1 MGIGCSSFSQLREN
15 EYLARLSNKHAVS
28 ENEPF
33 WNQLFSFQ
41 LETPSSRSEQIALE
55 EVTETFCK
63 CLVEHNQHTG
73 NFTSLIKVF
82 LSRASELKSS
92 AECDD
97 KLFIWQSCN
106 ALFIIRHLC
115 KFLAENMS
123 EEKIIDQFEARS
135 LADRKSDLT
144 SGSVF
149 EGSSAVNYIEPL
161 ISALM
166 DILVHVPILEITY
179 SLHMES
185 LNILLVLL
193 SVQMFVTSPMQSGQL
208 HACFVNDSSC
218 QRANMLIRALVQNFV
233 EQRPLPNSK
242 PNTEG
247 GSLVLGLA
255 SVIASSVFSAINLSG
270 GNSGNELK
278 PQEVSKHTLGHQSA
292 LLILALTNHHFK
304 DFPNPYKTAL
314 YSFCHVQGRQGSRKT
329 MPDSLKSPSFYIN
342 FSRLYTTLCATQLFE
357 AGTLLLYA
365 LLHGNQDVRAYV
377 FSKTDTDT
385 LVIPILKILYSAPL
399 QNSHHIY
406 MALIVLLILTEDDS
420 FNKGVHDIKLQNV
433 PWYSDRLLSNV
444 SLGDL
449 VILVVVRTIQFNM
462 CQMRDRYLHTNCLAA
477 LANMSAHFREI
488 NVYAAQ
494 RIFSLI
500 TLLSKKHKRAVEKVA
515 NSAHPNSENHI
526 AAEVAINMDS
536 EKDHTSDLN
545 ILEEVIR
552 MLLEIVNSCL
562 TEGALRHNVNLVY
575 ALLHKRDSFDRLRQ
589 YPSFQDV
596 LQNID
601 TIISFFTDKLNQFDK
616 QTMTIEEVHEVIKDA
631 TVQLPSHRLHKFPEL
646 KFRYVEEDCPE
657 EFFVPYI
664 WSLIFNKSGLFWN
677 PGCVQLFALE

>member
-1 MGIGCSSFSQLREN
+1 MGIGCSSISQLREN
-15 EYLARLSNKHAVS
+15 EYLTKLSSKQTIS

-41 LETPSSRSEQIALE
+41 LASPASRSEQIALE

-63 CLVEHNQHTG
+63 LLVDHNQHTG

-82 LSRASELKSS
+82 LSRSSELKSS

-115 KFLAENMS
+115 KFLAENMT
-123 EEKIIDQFEARS
+123 EEKMTDQFEARS
-135 LADRKSDLT
+135 LVDRKNDLT
-144 SGSVF
+144 SGSIF
-149 EGSSAVNYIEPL
+149 EGSSAVNYMEPL
-161 ISALM
+161 IVS
-166 DILVHVPILEITY
+166 LVDVLIHVPILESTY
-179 SLHMES
+179 PLHMES

-193 SVQMFVTSPMQSGQL
+193 SVQMFVPSPTQSGQL
-208 HACFVNDSSC
+208 HKCFVSELC
-218 QRANMLIRALVQNFV
+218 VQRGNMLMRALVQNFV
-233 EQRPLPNSK
+233 EQRPV
-242 PNTEG
+242 PNTNTNNEG

-255 SVIASSVFSAINLSG
+255 SAVASSVFSVINFRTDSGDAIKSVDMT
-270 GNSGNELK
+270 K
-278 PQEVSKHTLGHQSA
+278 PTLGHQSA
-292 LLILALTNHHFK
+292 LLILALTNHNFK
-304 DFPNPYKTAL
+304 DQTNPYKSAL
-314 YSFCHVQGRQGSRKT
+314 FNFRHIQGRQSSSNSS
-329 MPDSLKSPSFYIN
+329 DSLPSPSFHIN
-342 FSRLYTTLCATQLFE
+342 FSRLYSTLCTTQLFE

-365 LLHGNQDVRAYV
+365 LLHGNQDVRTYIL
-377 FSKTDTDT
+377 SKTDIDT
-385 LVIPILKILYSAPL
+385 LVIPILKILYSAPA

-406 MALIVLLILTEDDS
+406 MALIVLLILTEDDN
-420 FNKGVHDIKLQNV
+420 FNKSVHEIKLSSV
-433 PWYSDRLLSNV
+433 AWYTDRILTNV

-500 TLLSKKHKRAVEKVA
+500 MLLSKKHKRALEKVV
-515 NSAHPNSENHI
+515 NSAYPSTSNHTSD
-526 AAEVAINMDS
+526 ATVVNMDS
-536 EKDHTSDLN
+536 DKDYASDLS

-575 ALLHKRDSFDRLRQ
+575 ALLHKRDAFEQLRQ
-589 YPSFQDV
+589 NPCFQDV

-601 TIISFFTDKLNQFDK
+601 TIIGFFTERLNKFEK

-631 TVQLPSHRLHKFPEL
+631 TVQLPSHQLHKFPEL